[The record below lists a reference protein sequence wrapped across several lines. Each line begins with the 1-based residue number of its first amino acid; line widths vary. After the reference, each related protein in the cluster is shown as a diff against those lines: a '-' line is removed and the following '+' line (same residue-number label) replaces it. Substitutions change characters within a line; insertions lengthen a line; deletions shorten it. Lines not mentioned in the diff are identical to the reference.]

1 MDDFLNVFQILLSV
15 VIVVVILLQVKGI
28 GSGFFGQ
35 AYSTFRTRRGV
46 EQLLFRGTVFLIVLM
61 VGVALAR
68 ARYPDLFE

>member
-1 MDDFLNVFQILLSV
+1 MDDSLDIFQILLSV

-35 AYSTFRTRRGV
+35 AYSTFRTRRGM
-46 EQLLFRGTVFLIVLM
+46 EQLLFRGTVFLVMLM

-68 ARYPDLFE
+68 ARIG

>member
-1 MDDFLNVFQILLSV
+1 MDDLLDIFQILLSV

-35 AYSTFRTRRGV
+35 AYSTFRTRRGL
-46 EQLLFRGTVFLIVLM
+46 EQLLFRGTIFLVMLM

-68 ARYPDLFE
+68 ARIG

>member
-1 MDDFLNVFQILLSV
+1 MDDLLNIFQVLLSV

-35 AYSTFRTRRGV
+35 AYSTFRTRRGL
-46 EQLLFRGTVFLIVLM
+46 EQLLFRGTIFLVVVM

-68 ARYPDLFE
+68 ARIG